1 MAARR
6 GMALWG
12 NSLLFSAAILL
23 ALTAGR
29 AFWVTLGE
37 SPFGMSAS
45 TYVEFFQ
52 HLDRR
57 IAVPI
62 AVTGVGGTLLAGIAA
77 WAHRADRRSFYL
89 LLTACGLAAIGSLV
103 TIVVNV
109 PINEQLATWNP
120 AALPAGYETLL
131 LRWWEWH
138 QVRLVAMFASMCVVF
153 VVMLSRT

>member
-1 MAARR
+1 MWR
-6 GMALWG
+6 
-12 NSLLFSAAILL
+12 NILLFGAALLL

-37 SPFGMSAS
+37 SPFNMSPA

-52 HLDRR
+52 QLDRR

-62 AVTGVGGTLLAGIAA
+62 AVTGIGGTLLAGIAA
-77 WAHRADRRSFYL
+77 MAHRTDRRAFYL
-89 LLTACGLAAIGSLV
+89 LLAACSVAAIGSLV

-120 AALPAGYETLL
+120 ASLPAGYEELL
-131 LRWWEWH
+131 HRWWEWH
-138 QVRLVAMFASMCVVF
+138 QVRLVAMFTGMCLVF
-153 VVMLSRT
+153 VAMLSRK